1 MKMSIKK
8 RLALG
13 AAAVATVGAAA
24 TLVAGVT
31 FGLFSATRQRPT
43 QTAAFQAG
51 TVTLGTADDP
61 YVRQSSRW
69 RPATN
74 RAASRR

>member
-31 FGLFSATRQRPT
+31 FGLFSANVDRYAEHVR
-43 QTAAFQAG
+43 AG
-51 TVTLGTADDP
+51 TVHAGTA
-61 YVRQSSRW
+61 R
-69 RPATN
+69 
-74 RAASRR
+74 